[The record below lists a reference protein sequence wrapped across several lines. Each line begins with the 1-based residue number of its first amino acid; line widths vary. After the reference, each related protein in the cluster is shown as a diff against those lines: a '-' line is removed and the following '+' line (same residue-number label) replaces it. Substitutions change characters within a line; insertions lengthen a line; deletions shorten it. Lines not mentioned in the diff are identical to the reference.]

1 MKIKSQISGHVIDI
15 FGIYWVLSVDGSC
28 TETILL
34 GLPKN
39 SGGLVPYRITGKIID
54 SVDIIEPSVP
64 DGFIYY
70 YSGIYH
76 KSLIEE
82 NLLDDLREY
91 DETAYKR
98 FLEILKAEGSIDPD
112 FY

>member
-1 MKIKSQISGHVIDI
+1 MKIKSQVSGHVIDI
-15 FGIYWVLSVDGSC
+15 FGIYWVMSVDGFC

-39 SGGLVPYRITGKIID
+39 SGGLVPYRITGRLVD
-54 SVDIIEPSVP
+54 SVDIIDPSIP
-64 DGFIYY
+64 SGFIYY
-70 YSGIYH
+70 HSGIYH
-76 KSLIEE
+76 KALIEE

-98 FLEILKAEGSIDPD
+98 FLEILKAEGSIDQD
-112 FY
+112 LY

>member
-1 MKIKSQISGHVIDI
+1 MKIRTERGNVIDI
-15 FGIYWVLSVDGSC
+15 FGMYWVLSVDHSG

-39 SGGLVPYRITGKIID
+39 SGGLVPYRITGKLAEKVEFINSSI
-54 SVDIIEPSVP
+54 P

-70 YSGIYH
+70 HSGIYH
-76 KSLIEE
+76 HALIEE

-98 FLEILKAEGSIDPD
+98 FLEILKAEGRVDPD

>member
-1 MKIKSQISGHVIDI
+1 MKIKSQISGHIIDI

-54 SVDIIEPSVP
+54 SVDI
-64 DGFIYY
+64 G
-70 YSGIYH
+70 
-76 KSLIEE
+76 
-82 NLLDDLREY
+82 NLGHPP
-91 DETAYKR
+91 
-98 FLEILKAEGSIDPD
+98 F
-112 FY
+112 

>member
-1 MKIKSQISGHVIDI
+1 MKIRTERGNAIDI
-15 FGIYWVLSVDGSC
+15 MGIYWVLSVDHSS

-34 GLPKN
+34 GLPKK
-39 SGGLVPYRITGKIID
+39 SGGLVPYRITGKFAEKVEFID
-54 SVDIIEPSVP
+54 SSIP

-76 KSLIEE
+76 RALIEE

-98 FLEILKAEGSIDPD
+98 FLEILKAEGRIDQD

>member
-1 MKIKSQISGHVIDI
+1 MKIKSRISGHVIDI
-15 FGIYWVLSVDGSC
+15 LGIYWVLSVDGSC

-39 SGGLVPYRITGKIID
+39 SGGLVPYRITGKLVDRVEIID
-54 SVDIIEPSVP
+54 PSIP

-76 KSLIEE
+76 KALIEE
-82 NLLDDLREY
+82 DLLDSLREY
-91 DETAYKR
+91 DEIAYKR
-98 FLEILKAEGSIDPD
+98 FLEILKAEGSIDQD

>member
-1 MKIKSQISGHVIDI
+1 MKIRDEWGNEIDI
-15 FGIYWVLSVDGSC
+15 FGIYWVMSVEQTC

-34 GLPKN
+34 GLPKGN
-39 SGGLVPYRITGKIID
+39 GGLSPYRITGKFAEKVELID
-54 SVDIIEPSVP
+54 SSIP
-64 DGFIYY
+64 DGFTYH

-76 KSLIEE
+76 HALIED

-91 DETAYKR
+91 NEVAYKR
-98 FLEILKAEGSIDPD
+98 FIEVIKAEGLIAED